1 MVTILEIIGLL
12 LIMFVPGLNVVIG
25 VIFIVIFIVGVIFTS
40 FKNNNES
47 TPSSS
52 TDNKVTELTNPS
64 LETNFKTNSNKEQVY
79 NNIEVSVAGVTYYN
93 RQEIIKK
100 LNKNSIIE
108 LRREY
113 NNQFDKNA
121 IAVYANSNQIGYIPK
136 EIAVNLA
143 KRIDGGE
150 KLIASILA
158 IVGGGSYNY
167 GVKLLLKTV
176 KKSESY
182 NENVTNSF
190 KKENFSK
197 VNDLI
202 FVEKGI
208 ASKSGIDMP
217 ESFCIQKYL
226 VTQAE
231 FQALMGYNPSDVG
244 GKPSNPVEQVTW
256 YDAVMYANKL
266 SEAEGLLPY
275 YNITAEVYAQNPRR
289 ITSAIVKKNVTTQA
303 SH

>member
-1 MVTILEIIGLL
+1 MGTILEIIGLL

-25 VIFIVIFIVGVIFTS
+25 VIVIVIFIVGVIFTS

-52 TDNKVTELTNPS
+52 TDNKVTELTKPS

-176 KKSESY
+176 KKYESY
-182 NENVTNSF
+182 NENVTNSYNYD
-190 KKENFSK
+190 E
-197 VNDLI
+197 
-202 FVEKGI
+202 
-208 ASKSGIDMP
+208 GIDN
-217 ESFCIQKYL
+217 EIDDDYDYTNWTVEDLDEYF
-226 VTQAE
+226 
-231 FQALMGYNPSDVG
+231 G
-244 GKPSNPVEQVTW
+244 GEDNWPD
-256 YDAVMYANKL
+256 YD
-266 SEAEGLLPY
+266 
-275 YNITAEVYAQNPRR
+275 
-289 ITSAIVKKNVTTQA
+289 
-303 SH
+303 